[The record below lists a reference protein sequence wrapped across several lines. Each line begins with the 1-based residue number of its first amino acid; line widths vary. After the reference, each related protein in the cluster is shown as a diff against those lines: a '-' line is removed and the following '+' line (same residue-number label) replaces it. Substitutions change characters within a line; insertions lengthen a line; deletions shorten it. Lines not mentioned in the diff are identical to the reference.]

1 VLRDPGTRIKE
12 CPGNRTMYYLKEI
25 NVVVIVD
32 PSNRDGMGTAFPP
45 DDRDKYFKDEDGN
58 EVK

>member
-1 VLRDPGTRIKE
+1 
-12 CPGNRTMYYLKEI
+12 MYYLKEI

-45 DDRDKYFKDEDGN
+45 DDRDKYFEEQLGDE
-58 EVK
+58 VPKWK